1 MHRLFTRRQDQDPAP
16 TPTLGATV
24 VPLPTAA
31 PPPPAQDDPADAL
44 LARWLGLAEAQ
55 DRSLAA
61 WDQEVRRVNDMV
73 EGKVVDLAAS
83 FRQLSTAAREQSA
96 RIEEIVRLAGQ
107 VELDGESA
115 RIGDVVGGMSTLL
128 VDMVNN
134 IIQLSKQGMS
144 MVYVLDDVVRQ
155 VEEVEGAVGEI
166 DEINRQT
173 NFVALNAHIEAA
185 RAGRHGATFKVVAE
199 EVRLLSKTTAS
210 LAERIRARVGAVA
223 SGVRKGHEVLRQIA
237 TTDLS
242 PQLLAKE
249 RIDKTLAGLMG
260 QNQRFQEVLAETAS
274 MSASTAETIS
284 AVVTGM
290 QFQDLSKQRLEAVL
304 DSMAVLRA
312 GLGELAGATRA
323 ARPGLSP
330 ALPDGWP
337 DRLFDQVKLSAVREN
352 FARRLLAGS
361 ALDDIGALDPTPA
374 AADSG
379 DGGDIELF

>member
-1 MHRLFTRRQDQDPAP
+1 MHRLFTRRQDTQ
-16 TPTLGATV
+16 
-24 VPLPTAA
+24 AA
-31 PPPPAQDDPADAL
+31 PPDQGPGATIVALPTTAPAPAPGEDPRDAL
-44 LARWLGLAEAQ
+44 LASWLGLAEVQ
-55 DRSLAA
+55 GRSLSA

-83 FRQLSTAAREQSA
+83 FRQLSTAARDQSA

-107 VELDGESA
+107 VELDGETA
-115 RIGDVVGGMSTLL
+115 QVGDVVAGMSALL

-173 NFVALNAHIEAA
+173 NFLALNAHIEAA
-185 RAGRHGATFKVVAE
+185 RAGVHGATFKVVAE

-249 RIDKTLAGLMG
+249 RIDKTLAGLMD
-260 QNQRFQEVLAETAS
+260 QNQRFQDVLAETAALS
-274 MSASTAETIS
+274 GRTAETIS
-284 AVVTGM
+284 SVVTGM

-312 GLGELAGATRA
+312 GLEDLSGRTRQ
-323 ARPGLSP
+323 ARPALAP
-330 ALPDGWP
+330 ALPEGWP
-337 DRLFDQVKLSAVREN
+337 DRLFSQVKLTAVREN
-352 FARRLLAGS
+352 FARRLLEGS
-361 ALDDIGALDPTPA
+361 ALDEIGALDPTA
-374 AADSG
+374 TAD
-379 DGGDIELF
+379 DAGGDIELF